1 MLIDDNISSV
11 GTHDFDNRSFR
22 LNFEVT
28 SIIVDHDFATEM
40 EAMFERD
47 FQHASPIDADSLDQR
62 SIWWK
67 AGVRL
72 SRLASPVL

>member
-11 GTHDFDNRSFR
+11 GTLDFDNRSFR